1 MRAHPS
7 PAWHPRVVLTLQRY
21 VKHWIEPNVDIS
33 KWEYFDL
40 SCAKRDSTN
49 DQVMFDA
56 IKAGKRVGA
65 IYKEPTIT
73 PTLDQVKSMNLKK
86 MWRSPNGAMRAGWN
100 GISISRDTIHIP
112 GMDMGY
118 KRQVLFDRH
127 AVGGEYGAGYA
138 MVGPG
143 TVTTTWKGAD
153 GKSVVVDERKVT
165 DNLNAAVFYHNPYDN
180 VQQMAHHFFKRC
192 LDGGATPYIVT
203 KKTSLPKACS
213 PVLALPTAAASSS
226 ISCPTLPP

>member
-1 MRAHPS
+1 MQQTIKVMKAFLFFFDAPS
-7 PAWHPRVVLTLQRY
+7 SSHANPPL
-21 VKHWIEPNVDIS
+21 P
-33 KWEYFDL
+33 
-40 SCAKRDSTN
+40 
-49 DQVMFDA
+49 VMFDA

-118 KRQVLFDRH
+118 YACRPVSSPPHLPRVVDFVRAVTSAKFCLTATLWVESMCAVALLMSKCDTLFR
-127 AVGGEYGAGYA
+127 YGAGYA

-143 TVTTTWKGAD
+143 TVTTTFKVWPHIARFHGAR
-153 GKSVVVDERKVT
+153 SVSYSTPGCRWQER
-165 DNLNAAVFYHNPYDN
+165 
-180 VQQMAHHFFKRC
+180 C
-192 LDGGATPYIVT
+192 GG
-203 KKTSLPKACS
+203 
-213 PVLALPTAAASSS
+213 
-226 ISCPTLPP
+226 